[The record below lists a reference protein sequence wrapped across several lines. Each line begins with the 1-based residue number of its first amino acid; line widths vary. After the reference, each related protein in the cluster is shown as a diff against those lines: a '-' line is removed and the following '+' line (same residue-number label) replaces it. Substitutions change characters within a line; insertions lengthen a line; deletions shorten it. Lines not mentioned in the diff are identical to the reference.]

1 MFLMTM
7 IIIMVMWM
15 LNRDGSKWKHV
26 ASAVENC
33 KVQKY
38 LIVQLR
44 ITIRCTAFSHN
55 PLYSLKSQSAVQP
68 KITMTTS

>member
-33 KVQKY
+33 KVS
-38 LIVQLR
+38 
-44 ITIRCTAFSHN
+44 FS
-55 PLYSLKSQSAVQP
+55 SLKS
-68 KITMTTS
+68 

>member
-1 MFLMTM
+1 M

-55 PLYSLKSQSAVQP
+55 LLPSLKS
-68 KITMTTS
+68 

>member
-38 LIVQLR
+38 LVVQLLV
-44 ITIRCTAFSHN
+44 TIRCTA
-55 PLYSLKSQSAVQP
+55 
-68 KITMTTS
+68 